1 MSEKNINTINN
12 KYWHKTI
19 WFKEHIPRNAFIS
32 WLALRR
38 RLPTKDRL
46 RRWGLNV
53 FGTCVFCNLEIE
65 THHHLFFECSFSRLI
80 QEPFAAEVW
89 ISPQADL
96 HSVAAWI
103 NQPRV
108 NADAHATP
116 VIKLYFQS
124 AIYLL
129 WKERNARVFT
139 AVSSPS
145 SVILASLDR
154 MMRDRL
160 LSYPASSS
168 FSSSLLLF
176 IFLV

>member
-19 WFKEHIPRNAFIS
+19 WFKEHI
-32 WLALRR
+32 
-38 RLPTKDRL
+38 LP
-46 RRWGLNV
+46 
-53 FGTCVFCNLEIE
+53 
-65 THHHLFFECSFSRLI
+65 
-80 QEPFAAEVW
+80 
-89 ISPQADL
+89 
-96 HSVAAWI
+96 WI

-108 NADAHATP
+108 NADAHAIP

-145 SVILASLDR
+145 SVILASLNR

-176 IFLV
+176 IFLWTKKAP

>member
-1 MSEKNINTINN
+1 MAGFAEKTANQGSLEALEV
-12 KYWHKTI
+12 KCL
-19 WFKEHIPRNAFIS
+19 RNS
-32 WLALRR
+32 
-38 RLPTKDRL
+38 
-46 RRWGLNV
+46 
-53 FGTCVFCNLEIE
+53 
-65 THHHLFFECSFSRLI
+65 
-80 QEPFAAEVW
+80 FAAEVW
-89 ISPQADL
+89 ISPLADL
-96 HSVAAWI
+96 HSIAAWI
-103 NQPRV
+103 NQLRV
-108 NADAHATP
+108 NADTHATP

-145 SVILASLDR
+145 SVILVSLDR

-168 FSSSLLLF
+168 FSSFLLLF

>member
-1 MSEKNINTINN
+1 MSENNINTINN

-32 WLALRR
+32 WLALQR
-38 RLPTKDRL
+38 RLPT

-53 FGTCVFCNLEIE
+53 FGTCVLCNMEIE

-80 QEPFAAEVW
+80 QEPFSAEVW

-108 NADAHATP
+108 NADAHDTP

-129 WKERNARVFT
+129 WKERNARLFT

>member
-1 MSEKNINTINN
+1 MVGFAEKTANQESLEALRI
-12 KYWHKTI
+12 KC
-19 WFKEHIPRNAFIS
+19 PRN
-32 WLALRR
+32 
-38 RLPTKDRL
+38 
-46 RRWGLNV
+46 
-53 FGTCVFCNLEIE
+53 
-65 THHHLFFECSFSRLI
+65 
-80 QEPFAAEVW
+80 EPFAAEVW
-89 ISPQADL
+89 ISPPADL

-116 VIKLYFQS
+116 LIKLYFQS

-129 WKERNARVFT
+129 WKERNARVVI

-154 MMRDRL
+154 MMCDRL
-160 LSYPASSS
+160 LSYLASSS

-176 IFLV
+176 IFLWTKKAP

>member
-19 WFKEHIPRNAFIS
+19 WFKEHIP
-32 WLALRR
+32 
-38 RLPTKDRL
+38 
-46 RRWGLNV
+46 
-53 FGTCVFCNLEIE
+53 
-65 THHHLFFECSFSRLI
+65 H
-80 QEPFAAEVW
+80 
-89 ISPQADL
+89 
-96 HSVAAWI
+96 
-103 NQPRV
+103 
-108 NADAHATP
+108 AHATP

-160 LSYPASSS
+160 FSYPAHSS
-168 FSSSLLLF
+168 FSSSLLILSFLYKTSLRLF
-176 IFLV
+176 LP

>member
-1 MSEKNINTINN
+1 MLEKNINTINN
-12 KYWHKTI
+12 KYWHK
-19 WFKEHIPRNAFIS
+19 
-32 WLALRR
+32 
-38 RLPTKDRL
+38 
-46 RRWGLNV
+46 
-53 FGTCVFCNLEIE
+53 FG
-65 THHHLFFECSFSRLI
+65 
-80 QEPFAAEVW
+80 FAAEVW
-89 ISPQADL
+89 ISPRADL

-108 NADAHATP
+108 NADTHATP

-145 SVILASLDR
+145 SVILAFLDR

-160 LSYPASSS
+160 LSYLESSS

-176 IFLV
+176 IFCIRLP

>member
-1 MSEKNINTINN
+1 MAGFAEKTANQGSL
-12 KYWHKTI
+12 
-19 WFKEHIPRNAFIS
+19 E
-32 WLALRR
+32 ALEVKC
-38 RLPTKDRL
+38 LM
-46 RRWGLNV
+46 NV
-53 FGTCVFCNLEIE
+53 Q

-80 QEPFAAEVW
+80 WEPFAAEVW
-89 ISPQADL
+89 ISPPADL

-116 VIKLYFQS
+116 
-124 AIYLL
+124 
-129 WKERNARVFT
+129 KERNARVFT
-139 AVSSPS
+139 VVSSPL

-160 LSYPASSS
+160 LSYSASSS
-168 FSSSLLLF
+168 FYSSLLLF